1 MIVLLVL
8 LVVAS
13 TAPANSQDQDLRWP
27 LAMAPALS
35 STFGETRATAFHAGL
50 DLKTWGKTGYAVH
63 AAADGWI
70 ERARMSPWGNGRV
83 IYLRMNDGRIAVY
96 AHLDSFFTPVQQ
108 KIRAEQQRLG
118 HYSVQLWFEKG
129 KVPVQ
134 RGEVIGFTGETGG
147 GPPHL
152 HFELRDAAN
161 VPLNPLLHAF
171 KVADTEAPTLRRL
184 LIVPRGAGSLA
195 DGDHAP
201 VVVPVR
207 WHAAT
212 QRFVAA
218 RSVTVFGRFGIGV
231 ELFDTAN
238 AADNKMAALRQALI
252 VDGREVFSSRLHRV
266 PFGDG
271 HQVALDRWRQG
282 DFIFSNLFQR
292 PGNRLAFYES
302 DGNAGWLFAGGQDL
316 GPGEHEIE
324 VVASDVSGNESRAT
338 LTLQVAS
345 SYAQALAGSAVVEKA
360 PAVELVA
367 YERFA
372 VLKVNRAGNS
382 QLGEPQVTAGGV
394 PLALQPRPGGH
405 TGLISYATLR
415 AEDSQY
421 LQVDVRFGAGSDAD
435 TTLTLTTQSIGPGQS
450 QDLTYDQG
458 RMILHLEA
466 GSAYEQLVPQ
476 VSSAPPEAASGVRAT
491 GPGYTVE
498 PQTISFDK
506 WARVS
511 FAMPDGKDASKLGVY
526 VSDGEGGWVFI
537 GNQFEEQRISARI
550 RAFGTFALLEDVAR
564 PTIST
569 LLPRSQTWID
579 ERRPLLRARVVD
591 RGSGFG
597 KELDLEIELDGRKLI
612 HIYDPEADVV
622 EARPDRPLADGE
634 HVWTVTARDQAG
646 NSTEVSDVFGLR

>member
-1 MIVLLVL
+1 MIVLLALLVL
-8 LVVAS
+8 LS
-13 TAPANSQDQDLRWP
+13 IAPANAQDQDLRWP
-27 LAMAPALS
+27 LAMSPALS

-70 ERARMSPWGNGRV
+70 ERARMSPWGFGRV

-134 RGEVIGFTGETGG
+134 RSDVIGFTGETGG

-161 VPLNPLLHAF
+161 VPMNPLLHAF
-171 KVADTEAPTLRRL
+171 KVADTEAPTMRRL

-238 AADNKMAALRQALI
+238 AADNKMAAYRQALI
-252 VDGREVFSSRLHRV
+252 VDGREVFSRRLHRV
-266 PFGDG
+266 PLGDK

-282 DFIFSNLFQR
+282 GFIFANLFQR

-324 VVASDVSGNESRAT
+324 VAASDVSGNESRAT

-345 SYAQALAGSAVVEKA
+345 SYAQALASSAPVENA

-372 VLKVNRAGNS
+372 VLKLNSTVES
-382 QLGEPQVTAGGV
+382 QLGEPRVTAGGV
-394 PLALQPRPGGH
+394 PLTLQARPGGH
-405 TGLISYATLR
+405 TALISYANLI
-415 AEDSQY
+415 AEDSQH
-421 LQVDVRFGAGSDAD
+421 LQVEVRFGAGSDAD
-435 TTLTLTTQSIGPGQS
+435 TTLTLTTQLVGPGQS
-450 QDLTYDQG
+450 QDLAYDQG
-458 RMILHLEA
+458 RMVLHFDA

-491 GPGYTVE
+491 DLGYTIE

-506 WARVS
+506 WARIS
-511 FAMPDGKDASKLGVY
+511 FAVPEGKDPSKLGVY
-526 VSDGEGGWVFI
+526 VSDGLGGWVFI
-537 GNQFEEQRISARI
+537 GNQFEEQRISARA
-550 RAFGTFALLEDVAR
+550 RAFGTFALLEDVAP
-564 PTIST
+564 PTVST
-569 LLPRSQTWID
+569 LLPRSKMWID

-597 KELDLEIELDGRKLI
+597 KELDLEIELNGRKLI

-622 EARPDRPLADGE
+622 EARPDHPLADGE
-634 HVWTVTARDQAG
+634 YVWTVRARDQAG
-646 NSTEVSDVFGLR
+646 NTTEVSDGFGLR